1 MTTKD
6 LILKFH
12 QSRDVKFYT
21 NYVIQNP
28 NQIGEII
35 SLIEKKE
42 KYPFSEYGSWLLTH
56 IVKLEPSL
64 ILPFEKQLVEII
76 LNEIENQSVLRN
88 CTNVLLLIPSITYK
102 ESELMDR
109 LISFIK
115 NSENK
120 VALQVYS
127 MYNLIEFVRK
137 YPELKTEITSIVEMY
152 FQERTAAYKAGVN
165 KFLNR
170 IKNF

>member
-12 QSRDVKFYT
+12 KSRDIKFYT
-21 NYVIQNP
+21 NYFVQNP
-28 NQIGEII
+28 NQIVEII

-64 ILPFEKQLVEII
+64 ILPFEKQLIDIV
-76 LNEIENQSVLRN
+76 LNEVENQSVLRN
-88 CTNVLLLIPSITYK
+88 CSHILLLIPTISYK

-109 LISFIK
+109 LISFIN

-127 MYNLIEFVRK
+127 MYNLVEFVRK
-137 YPELKTEITSIVEMY
+137 YPELKTEVTSIVEIY
-152 FQERTAAYKAGVN
+152 FQERSAAYKAGVN
-165 KFLNR
+165 KFLKR